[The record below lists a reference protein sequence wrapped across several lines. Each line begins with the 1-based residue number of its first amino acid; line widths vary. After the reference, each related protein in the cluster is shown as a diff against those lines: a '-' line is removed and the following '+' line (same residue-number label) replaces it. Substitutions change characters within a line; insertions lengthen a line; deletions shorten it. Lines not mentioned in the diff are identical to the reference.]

1 MPTLSILEGILSKDV
16 WSYLVKPVSLAHDR
30 LVHTLL
36 LQSCRSATANFTRLK
51 NRRESRLGM
60 DIQPGTNLSMV
71 VVIVVDSENGRS
83 LVTLMS
89 TNRLNL
95 ENSPAQRQLNVLQLI

>member
-1 MPTLSILEGILSKDV
+1 
-16 WSYLVKPVSLAHDR
+16 
-30 LVHTLL
+30 
-36 LQSCRSATANFTRLK
+36 
-51 NRRESRLGM
+51 M

-71 VVIVVDSENGRS
+71 VIIVVDSENGGS